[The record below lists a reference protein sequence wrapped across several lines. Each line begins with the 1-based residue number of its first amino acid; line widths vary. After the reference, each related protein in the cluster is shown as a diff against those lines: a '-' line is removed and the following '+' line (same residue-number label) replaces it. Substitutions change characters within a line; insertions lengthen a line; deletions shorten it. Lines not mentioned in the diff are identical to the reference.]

1 MYTHIQPK
9 RTLEPPLEHMARTR
23 AVTEG
28 VRHLEVY
35 ITVNHN
41 EVHNKLR
48 QTYSVVGVV
57 VDDVEYLKF
66 G

>member
-1 MYTHIQPK
+1 
-9 RTLEPPLEHMARTR
+9 MARTR